1 MTVITGGFLASFLNL
16 LGISVTNPDYLL
28 IFSILTSSLL
38 VVLVALFLGFLFKFF
53 VWLRR

>member
-28 IFSILTSSLL
+28 IFSILTSLLL